1 MKRFLTI
8 SVFLIVFLFP
18 THTFAENLT
27 DSDYNSLIESYSVE
41 SIFESLDNDTKRL
54 LEELGVDE
62 FDYDNLVNLTP
73 KKIVKIFKEI
83 VSKKASYPLASLAE
97 IVILVMLSSLFNS
110 MKSTIENDS
119 MSDIYSL
126 SSAVTIAL
134 ILTVKMNNVIT
145 LSCASLGICANFVLA
160 FVPVFAVIV
169 ASSGGITTSF
179 STNALILGL
188 AQLLNI
194 ISDKFFL
201 PLINCFLCIGVSAGI
216 RPQLNLSKVT
226 STMKKYITSA
236 ISVCSAGFVSILS
249 LKTAVASKV
258 DAIGLR
264 SVRFAIN
271 SIIPVIGSAISEGL
285 LSIQSYSDLIKSSVG
300 VTGIIIVFLVF
311 LPSLVELTIW
321 KIAISL
327 CLICSDLFN
336 DQPVK
341 AVLSAFSDTLML
353 ILVLLILSM
362 VTTVISV
369 GVLIAARSGV

>member
-1 MKRFLTI
+1 MKRFITM
-8 SVFLIVFLFP
+8 SVFLIVLLFP
-18 THTFAENLT
+18 NYAFSENKS
-27 DSDYNSLIESYSVE
+27 DSEYNSLIESFSAE
-41 SIFESLDNDTKRL
+41 SIFESLDNDTKKL

-62 FDYDNLVNLTP
+62 FDYNNIVNLTP
-73 KKIVKIFKEI
+73 KKFVEIFKEVI
-83 VSKKASYPLASLAE
+83 SKKASGPLASLAE
-97 IVILVMLSSLFNS
+97 IVMLVMLSSLFNS
-110 MKSTIENDS
+110 MKNTIESDS

-126 SSAVTIAL
+126 SSALTIAL
-134 ILTVKMNNVIT
+134 ILIVKMNNAIT

-169 ASSGGITTSF
+169 ASSGGVTTSF

-194 ISDKFFL
+194 ISDKLFL
-201 PLINCFLCIGVSAGI
+201 PVINCFLCIGISAGI

-226 STMKKYITSA
+226 STIKKYITSA

-249 LKTAVASKV
+249 LKTAVASKA

-271 SIIPVIGSAISEGL
+271 SIVPVIGSAISEGL
-285 LSIQSYSDLIKSSVG
+285 LSIQCYSNLIKSSVG

-311 LPSLVELTIW
+311 LPSLIELTVW
-321 KIAISL
+321 KIAVSL
-327 CLICSDLFN
+327 CIICSDLF
-336 DQPVK
+336 DDRPVK